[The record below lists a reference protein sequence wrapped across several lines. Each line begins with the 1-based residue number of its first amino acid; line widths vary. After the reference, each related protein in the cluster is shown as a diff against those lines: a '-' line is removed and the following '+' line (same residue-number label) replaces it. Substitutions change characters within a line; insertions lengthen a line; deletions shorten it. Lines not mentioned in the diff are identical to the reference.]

1 MKTDSVY
8 VSGRNGIGDLSMV
21 KRINR
26 AIELLE
32 SDQPI
37 YYTGLHS
44 FSRDFLTYEQGIK
57 DSTVWA
63 DYINIGME
71 HGAFDMGGLEAYMDG
86 LVDGGPTPSGHVTP
100 TVIVELPVQGESA
113 DIIRYNAWQIRQ
125 ILARGVHGILLCEA
139 TTPDAVA
146 AFVESCRYKINE
158 IGVGFGLKDGTRGV
172 GSEFKAKE
180 KWGLSD
186 DNDYRSKADPWPL
199 NPNGEILLGL
209 KIETL
214 AGLNNCEQ
222 ILSVPGIGF
231 AEMGPGDMSM
241 SMKIKRVP
249 GSPPD
254 PRIKEASA
262 RVKKACDKNGIKFLE
277 SANPGNI
284 TEIIDTGARVIAGQS
299 EEAAQIGRK
308 YTGRQMKV

>member
-1 MKTDSVY
+1 MA
-8 VSGRNGIGDLSMV
+8 

-32 SDQPI
+32 DDQPI

-44 FSRDFLTYEQGIK
+44 FSRDFLTYEQGKK
-57 DSTVWA
+57 DSAIWA

-71 HGAFDMGGLEAYMDG
+71 HGPFDMGGLEAYMDG
-86 LVDGGPTPSGHVTP
+86 LVDGGPTPSGHITP

-113 DIIRYNAWQIRQ
+113 EIIKYNAWQIRQ

-139 TTPDAVA
+139 TSAEAVA
-146 AFVESCRYKINE
+146 AFVESCRYKRND
-158 IGVGFGLKDGTRGV
+158 IGVGYGLKDGTRGV
-172 GSEFKAKE
+172 GSEFKAKQ
-180 KWGLSD
+180 KWGIED
-186 DNDYRSKADPWPL
+186 DNDYRAKADPWPL
-199 NPNGEILLGL
+199 NSEGELLLGL

-241 SMKIKRVP
+241 SMKIKRIP
-249 GSPPD
+249 GDPPD
-254 PRIKEASA
+254 QRIKDASL
-262 RVKKACDKNGIKFLE
+262 RVKKACDKNGVKFLE
-277 SANPGNI
+277 TGTPENI
-284 TEIIDTGARVIAGQS
+284 IEVIESGARVIAGQNQ
-299 EEAAQIGRK
+299 EAAKVGRK
-308 YTGRQMKV
+308 YTNRKMKS

>member
-1 MKTDSVY
+1 MT
-8 VSGRNGIGDLSMV
+8 

-26 AIELLE
+26 VIELFE
-32 SDQPI
+32 DDQPV

-44 FSRDFLTYEQGIK
+44 FDRDYLTYEQGKK
-57 DSTVWA
+57 DASIWA

-254 PRIKEASA
+254 PRIKEAS
-262 RVKKACDKNGIKFLE
+262 CLL
-277 SANPGNI
+277 
-284 TEIIDTGARVIAGQS
+284 
-299 EEAAQIGRK
+299 
-308 YTGRQMKV
+308 YTSPSPRD

>member
-1 MKTDSVY
+1 
-8 VSGRNGIGDLSMV
+8 MV

-32 SDQPI
+32 DDQPI

-44 FSRDFLTYEQGIK
+44 FSRDFLTYEQGKK
-57 DSTVWA
+57 DAAIWA

-71 HGAFDMGGLEAYMDG
+71 HGPFDMGGLEAYMDG
-86 LVDGGPTPSGHVTP
+86 LVDGGPTPSGHITP

-113 DIIRYNAWQIRQ
+113 EIIKYNAWQIRQ

-139 TTPDAVA
+139 TSAEAVA
-146 AFVESCRYKINE
+146 AFVESCRYKRND
-158 IGVGFGLKDGTRGV
+158 IGVGYGLKDGTRGV
-172 GSEFKAKE
+172 GSEFKAKQ
-180 KWGLSD
+180 KWGIED
-186 DNDYRSKADPWPL
+186 DNDYRAKADPWPL
-199 NPNGEILLGL
+199 NSEGELLLGL

-241 SMKIKRVP
+241 SMKIKRIP
-249 GSPPD
+249 GDPPD
-254 PRIKEASA
+254 QRIKDASL
-262 RVKKACDKNGIKFLE
+262 RVKKACDKNGVKFLE
-277 SANPGNI
+277 TGTPENI
-284 TEIIDTGARVIAGQS
+284 IEVIESGARVIAGQS
-299 EEAAQIGRK
+299 QEAAVVGRK
-308 YTGRQMKV
+308 YTNRKMKS

>member
-1 MKTDSVY
+1 
-8 VSGRNGIGDLSMV
+8 MV

-32 SDQPI
+32 DDQPI

-44 FSRDFLTYEQGIK
+44 FSRDFLTYEQGKK
-57 DSTVWA
+57 DSTIWA

-71 HGAFDMGGLEAYMDG
+71 HGPFDMGGLEAYMDG
-86 LVDGGPTPSGHVTP
+86 LVDGGPTPSGHITP

-113 DIIRYNAWQIRQ
+113 EIIKYNAWQIRQ
-125 ILARGVHGILLCEA
+125 ILGRGVHGILLCEA
-139 TTPDAVA
+139 TSAEAVA
-146 AFVESCRYKINE
+146 AFVESCRYKRND
-158 IGVGFGLKDGTRGV
+158 IGVGYGLKDGTRGV
-172 GSEFKAKE
+172 GSEFKAKL
-180 KWGLSD
+180 KWGLED
-186 DNDYRSKADPWPL
+186 DNDYRAKADPWPL
-199 NPNGEILLGL
+199 NSEGELLLGL

-241 SMKIKRVP
+241 SMKIKRIP
-249 GSPPD
+249 GDPPD
-254 PRIKEASA
+254 QRIKDASL

-277 SANPGNI
+277 TGTPDNI
-284 TEIIDTGARVIAGQS
+284 IEVIESGARVIAGQS
-299 EEAAQIGRK
+299 QEAAEVGRK
-308 YTGRQMKV
+308 YTNRKMKS

>member
-1 MKTDSVY
+1 MT
-8 VSGRNGIGDLSMV
+8 

-26 AIELLE
+26 VIELFE
-32 SDQPI
+32 DDQPV

-44 FSRDFLTYEQGIK
+44 FDRDYLTYEQGKK
-57 DSTVWA
+57 DASIWA

-86 LVDGGPTPSGHVTP
+86 LVDGGPTPSGHVNP

-180 KWGLSD
+180 KWGLSA

>member
-1 MKTDSVY
+1 MT
-8 VSGRNGIGDLSMV
+8 

-26 AIELLE
+26 VIELFE
-32 SDQPI
+32 DDQPV

-44 FSRDFLTYEQGIK
+44 FDRDYLTYEQGKK
-57 DSTVWA
+57 DASIWA

-222 ILSVPGIGF
+222 ILSAPGIGF

>member
-1 MKTDSVY
+1 MT
-8 VSGRNGIGDLSMV
+8 

-26 AIELLE
+26 VIELFE
-32 SDQPI
+32 DDQPV

-44 FSRDFLTYEQGIK
+44 FDRDYLTYEQGKK
-57 DSTVWA
+57 DASIWA

-262 RVKKACDKNGIKFLE
+262 RVKKAYDKNGIKFLE

>member
-1 MKTDSVY
+1 
-8 VSGRNGIGDLSMV
+8 MV

-32 SDQPI
+32 DDQPI

-44 FSRDFLTYEQGIK
+44 FSRDFLTYEQGKK
-57 DSTVWA
+57 DSAIWA

-71 HGAFDMGGLEAYMDG
+71 HGPFDMGGLEAYMDG
-86 LVDGGPTPSGHVTP
+86 LVDGGPTPSGHITP

-113 DIIRYNAWQIRQ
+113 EIIHYNAWQIRQ

-139 TTPDAVA
+139 TSVEAVA
-146 AFVESCRYKINE
+146 AFVESCRYKRND
-158 IGVGFGLKDGTRGV
+158 IGVGYGLKDGTRGV
-172 GSEFKAKE
+172 GSEFKAKQ
-180 KWGLSD
+180 KWGIED
-186 DNDYRSKADPWPL
+186 DNDYRAKADPWPL
-199 NPNGEILLGL
+199 NSEGELLLGL

-241 SMKIKRVP
+241 SMKIKRIP
-249 GSPPD
+249 GDPPD
-254 PRIKEASA
+254 QRIKDASL
-262 RVKKACDKNGIKFLE
+262 RVKKACDKNGVKFLE
-277 SANPGNI
+277 TGTPENI
-284 TEIIDTGARVIAGQS
+284 IEVIESGARVIAGQS
-299 EEAAQIGRK
+299 QEAAVVGRK
-308 YTGRQMKV
+308 YTNRKMKS

>member
-1 MKTDSVY
+1 
-8 VSGRNGIGDLSMV
+8 MV

-44 FSRDFLTYEQGIK
+44 FSRNFLTYEQGIK
-57 DSTVWA
+57 DSSIWA

-86 LVDGGPTPSGHVTP
+86 LLDGGPTTSGHVTP
-100 TVIVELPVQGESA
+100 AVIVELPVQGENSEV
-113 DIIRYNAWQIRQ
+113 IKYNAWQVRQ

-139 TTPDAVA
+139 TTPEAVA
-146 AFVESCRYKINE
+146 AFVESCRYKLND
-158 IGVGFGLKDGTRGV
+158 IGVGCGLQDGTRGV
-172 GSEFKAKE
+172 GSEFKAKL
-180 KWGLSD
+180 KWGLKD
-186 DNDYRSKADPWPL
+186 DNEYREKADPWPL
-199 NPNGEILLGL
+199 NPVGELLLGL

-214 AGLNNCEQ
+214 SGLNNCEE

-241 SMKIKRVP
+241 SMKIKRIP
-249 GSPPD
+249 GAPLD
-254 PRIKEASA
+254 QRLKDAST
-262 RVKKACDKNGIKFLE
+262 RVKKACDKNGVKFLE
-277 SANPGNI
+277 TGTPKNI
-284 TEIIDTGARVIAGQS
+284 KEVIDSGARVIAGQS
-299 EEAAQIGRK
+299 QKAAEIGRK
-308 YTGRQMKV
+308 YTKRKMKV

>member
-1 MKTDSVY
+1 MA
-8 VSGRNGIGDLSMV
+8 

-32 SDQPI
+32 DDQPI

-44 FSRDFLTYEQGIK
+44 FSRDFLTYEQGKK
-57 DSTVWA
+57 DSAIWA

-71 HGAFDMGGLEAYMDG
+71 HGPFDMGGLEAYMDG
-86 LVDGGPTPSGHVTP
+86 LVDGGPTPSGHITP

-113 DIIRYNAWQIRQ
+113 EIIHYNAWQIRQ

-139 TTPDAVA
+139 TSVEAVA
-146 AFVESCRYKINE
+146 AFVESCRYKRND
-158 IGVGFGLKDGTRGV
+158 IGVGYGLKDGTRGV
-172 GSEFKAKE
+172 GSEFKAKQ
-180 KWGLSD
+180 KWGIED
-186 DNDYRSKADPWPL
+186 DNDYRAKADPWPL
-199 NPNGEILLGL
+199 NSEGELLLGL

-241 SMKIKRVP
+241 SMKIKRIP
-249 GSPPD
+249 GDPPD
-254 PRIKEASA
+254 QRIKDASL
-262 RVKKACDKNGIKFLE
+262 RVKKACDKNGVKFLE
-277 SANPGNI
+277 TGTPENI
-284 TEIIDTGARVIAGQS
+284 IEVIESGARVIAGQS
-299 EEAAQIGRK
+299 QEAAVVGRK
-308 YTGRQMKV
+308 YTNRKMKS

>member
-1 MKTDSVY
+1 MA
-8 VSGRNGIGDLSMV
+8 N
-21 KRINR
+21 RINR
-26 AIELLE
+26 AIELFE
-32 SDQPI
+32 DDQPV

-44 FSRDFLTYEQGIK
+44 FDRNYLTYEQGKK
-57 DSTVWA
+57 DASIWA

-172 GSEFKAKE
+172 GSEFKAKQ
-180 KWGLSD
+180 KWGIED
-186 DNDYRSKADPWPL
+186 DNDYRAKADPWPL
-199 NPNGEILLGL
+199 NPSGELLLGL

-241 SMKIKRVP
+241 SMKIRRVP

-254 PRIKEASA
+254 RRIKDASA
-262 RVKKACDKNGIKFLE
+262 RVKNACDKNGVKFLE
-277 SANPGNI
+277 SATPENI
-284 TEIIDTGARVIAGQS
+284 IEVIDSGARVIAGQNQ
-299 EEAAQIGRK
+299 EAAKIGRTHTNRK
-308 YTGRQMKV
+308 MKV

>member
-1 MKTDSVY
+1 MT
-8 VSGRNGIGDLSMV
+8 

-26 AIELLE
+26 VIELFE
-32 SDQPI
+32 DDQPV

-44 FSRDFLTYEQGIK
+44 FDRDYLTYEQGKK
-57 DSTVWA
+57 DASIWA

-180 KWGLSD
+180 KWGLSG

>member
-1 MKTDSVY
+1 MT
-8 VSGRNGIGDLSMV
+8 

-26 AIELLE
+26 VIELFE
-32 SDQPI
+32 DDQPV

-44 FSRDFLTYEQGIK
+44 FDRDYLTYEQGKK
-57 DSTVWA
+57 DASIWA

>member
-1 MKTDSVY
+1 MT
-8 VSGRNGIGDLSMV
+8 

-26 AIELLE
+26 VIELFE
-32 SDQPI
+32 DDQPV

-44 FSRDFLTYEQGIK
+44 FDRDYLTYEQGKK
-57 DSTVWA
+57 DASIWA

-231 AEMGPGDMSM
+231 AEMGPGDMSI
-241 SMKIKRVP
+241 SIKIKRVP

>member
-1 MKTDSVY
+1 MA
-8 VSGRNGIGDLSMV
+8 N
-21 KRINR
+21 RINR
-26 AIELLE
+26 AIELFE
-32 SDQPI
+32 DDQPV

-44 FSRDFLTYEQGIK
+44 FDRDYLTYEQGKK
-57 DSTVWA
+57 DASIWA

-71 HGAFDMGGLEAYMDG
+71 HGPFDMGGLEAYMDG

-100 TVIVELPVQGESA
+100 AVIVELPVQGESPE
-113 DIIRYNAWQIRQ
+113 IIRYNAWQIRQ

-172 GSEFKAKE
+172 GSEFKAKQ
-180 KWGLSD
+180 KWGIED
-186 DNDYRSKADPWPL
+186 DNDYRAKADPWPL
-199 NPNGEILLGL
+199 NPSGELLLGL

-241 SMKIKRVP
+241 SMKIRRVP

-254 PRIKEASA
+254 QRIKDASV
-262 RVKKACDKNGIKFLE
+262 RVKNACDKNGVKFLE
-277 SANPGNI
+277 SATPENI
-284 TEIIDTGARVIAGQS
+284 TEVINSGARVIAGQS
-299 EEAAQIGRK
+299 QEAAKIGRK
-308 YTGRQMKV
+308 HTNRTMKA

>member
-1 MKTDSVY
+1 MT
-8 VSGRNGIGDLSMV
+8 

-26 AIELLE
+26 VIELFE
-32 SDQPI
+32 DDQPV

-44 FSRDFLTYEQGIK
+44 FDRDYLTYEQGKK
-57 DSTVWA
+57 DASIWA

-199 NPNGEILLGL
+199 NPDGEILLGL

>member
-1 MKTDSVY
+1 
-8 VSGRNGIGDLSMV
+8 MV

-44 FSRDFLTYEQGIK
+44 FSRNFLTYEQGIK
-57 DSTVWA
+57 DSSIWA

-86 LVDGGPTPSGHVTP
+86 LLEGGPTASGHVTP
-100 TVIVELPVQGESA
+100 AVIVELPVQGENSEV
-113 DIIRYNAWQIRQ
+113 IKYNAWQVRQ

-139 TTPDAVA
+139 TTPEAVA
-146 AFVESCRYKINE
+146 AFVESCRYKLND
-158 IGVGFGLKDGTRGV
+158 IGVGYGLQDGTRGV
-172 GSEFKAKE
+172 GSEFTAKL
-180 KWGLSD
+180 KWGLKD
-186 DNDYRSKADPWPL
+186 DNEYREKADPWPL
-199 NPNGEILLGL
+199 NPVGELLLGL

-214 AGLNNCEQ
+214 SGLNNCEE

-249 GSPPD
+249 GAPLD
-254 PRIKEASA
+254 QRLKDAST
-262 RVKKACDKNGIKFLE
+262 RVKKACDKNGVKFLE
-277 SANPGNI
+277 TGTPKNI
-284 TEIIDTGARVIAGQS
+284 KEVIDSGARVIAGQS
-299 EEAAQIGRK
+299 QKAAEIGRK
-308 YTGRQMKV
+308 YTKRKMKV

>member
-1 MKTDSVY
+1 
-8 VSGRNGIGDLSMV
+8 MV

-32 SDQPI
+32 DDQPI

-44 FSRDFLTYEQGIK
+44 FSRDFLTYEQGKK
-57 DSTVWA
+57 DAAIWA

-71 HGAFDMGGLEAYMDG
+71 HGPFDMGGLEAYMDG
-86 LVDGGPTPSGHVTP
+86 LVDGGPTPSGHITP

-113 DIIRYNAWQIRQ
+113 EIIKYNAWQIRQ

-139 TTPDAVA
+139 TSAEAVA
-146 AFVESCRYKINE
+146 AFVESCRYKRND
-158 IGVGFGLKDGTRGV
+158 IGVGYGLKDGTRGV
-172 GSEFKAKE
+172 GSEFKAKQ
-180 KWGLSD
+180 KWGIED
-186 DNDYRSKADPWPL
+186 DNDYRAKADPWPL
-199 NPNGEILLGL
+199 NSEGELLLGL

-241 SMKIKRVP
+241 SMKIKRIP
-249 GSPPD
+249 GDPPD
-254 PRIKEASA
+254 QRIKDASL
-262 RVKKACDKNGIKFLE
+262 RVKKACDKNGVKFLE
-277 SANPGNI
+277 TGTPENI
-284 TEIIDTGARVIAGQS
+284 IEVIESGARVIAGQNQ
-299 EEAAQIGRK
+299 EAAKVGRK
-308 YTGRQMKV
+308 YTNRKMKS